1 MGIFDFWKNK
11 ASVTNDESF
20 QKLLKE
26 MSDSIGADKFNEIA
40 KKTHADLKDG
50 KIINLYEELSKNV
63 DKERLSQAGVK
74 FQELQDNVKNRFGGG
89 TTNDNIPHGVG
100 RFGLDSTN
108 PVPVN
113 GVGGGYEYL
122 GELKDKKGNTVT
134 YNRLGAISVNGI
146 SGLVDKYEIFDSD
159 GTKICEIYLS
169 PYNSKNS
176 QERPQGLY

>member
-11 ASVTNDESF
+11 ASDTDEAF
-20 QKLLKE
+20 QEVLKE

-40 KKTHADLKDG
+40 KKAYADMKDG
-50 KIINLYEELSKNV
+50 KIINLSEELSTNV
-63 DKERLSQAGVK
+63 EKERLSQVGAD
-74 FQELQDNVKNRFGGG
+74 FQELQDLVKNRFGGG
-89 TTNDNIPHGVG
+89 TSNDNIPHGVG

-113 GVGGGYEYL
+113 GIAGGYEYL
-122 GELKDKKGNTVT
+122 GELRDRKGNAVT
-134 YNRLGAISVNGI
+134 YNRLGAISVDGI
-146 SGLVDKYEIFDSD
+146 SGLVDQYEIFDSD

-176 QERPQGLY
+176 QDRPQGLY